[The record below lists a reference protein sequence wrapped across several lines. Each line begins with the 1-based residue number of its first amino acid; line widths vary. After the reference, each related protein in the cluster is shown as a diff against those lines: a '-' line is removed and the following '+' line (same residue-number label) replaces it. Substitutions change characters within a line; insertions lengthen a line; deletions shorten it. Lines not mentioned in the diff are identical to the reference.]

1 MKNYFNLNISRT
13 VRHTGYLFWTL
24 VSQMV
29 DSGISRVVFY
39 PLLVYLI
46 GKEEF
51 GVFAIAQSVVLI
63 IGASP
68 GDGLMTGLLRHTA
81 QYPKERHNQ
90 FYHTAM
96 RLDHMAMVIIVALGL
111 AVIGILWQTT
121 LVPHQLLKCLIPL
134 VISLYTENQFMLVLT
149 ELRYNRE
156 FRTGAL
162 WYSLKSS
169 GAVLAGLAGAV
180 LYGVVGA
187 AWGYSAGLISAYI
200 VLRLRRNYWMKTS
213 YNVEMA
219 KVLKAVWL
227 HIVVAGII
235 ASSGPYL
242 NRIFL
247 SISHGFANVA
257 ELVAATSVLTIFTML
272 IANFGSMVLSI
283 ISKYRS
289 AMEIS
294 NQVKM
299 QYLALTGAAIL
310 VTPVIT
316 IFFGPLLLKF
326 MFPAIF
332 EDSLKLF
339 YIVLWS
345 LPFLILTQLMR
356 PIVLKFASVK
366 ITPIIN
372 GLSLVGTILSTVT
385 LVPKYRAVGAAW
397 AIVLG
402 TTVGG
407 LLWCAAALRVLLV
420 KSSVES
426 RESLN
431 EVEFPEKIY

>member
-1 MKNYFNLNISRT
+1 
-13 VRHTGYLFWTL
+13 
-24 VSQMV
+24 
-29 DSGISRVVFY
+29 
-39 PLLVYLI
+39 
-46 GKEEF
+46 
-51 GVFAIAQSVVLI
+51 
-63 IGASP
+63 
-68 GDGLMTGLLRHTA
+68 
-81 QYPKERHNQ
+81 
-90 FYHTAM
+90 
-96 RLDHMAMVIIVALGL
+96 
-111 AVIGILWQTT
+111 
-121 LVPHQLLKCLIPL
+121 
-134 VISLYTENQFMLVLT
+134 
-149 ELRYNRE
+149 
-156 FRTGAL
+156 
-162 WYSLKSS
+162 
-169 GAVLAGLAGAV
+169 
-180 LYGVVGA
+180 
-187 AWGYSAGLISAYI
+187 
-200 VLRLRRNYWMKTS
+200 
-213 YNVEMA
+213 MA

>member
-1 MKNYFNLNISRT
+1 MKSYFNLNVSRT

-24 VSQMV
+24 VTQVV

-63 IGASP
+63 IGATP
-68 GDGLMTGLLRHTA
+68 ADGLMTGLLRHTA
-81 QYPKERHNQ
+81 HYPKERHNQ

-96 RLDHMAMVIIVALGL
+96 RLNHIAMVIIIALGL

-121 LVPHQLLKCLIPL
+121 LVPHQLLKCLVPL
-134 VISLYTENQFMLVLT
+134 VLSLYTENQFVLVFT

-162 WYSLKSS
+162 WFGLKSS
-169 GAVLAGLAGAV
+169 CSVLAGLTGAV
-180 LYGVVGA
+180 LNGVVGA

-200 VLRLRRNYWMKTS
+200 VLRLRRNYWMKTAYS
-213 YNVEMA
+213 VEMA

-227 HIVVAGII
+227 HITVAGII
-235 ASSGPYL
+235 AFSGPYL

-247 SISHGFANVA
+247 SASHGFADVA

-272 IANFGSMVLSI
+272 IANFGSMVLSV

-289 AMEIS
+289 VMEIS
-294 NQVKM
+294 NRVKM
-299 QYLALTGAAIL
+299 QYLALTGTAIL

-316 IFFGPLLLKF
+316 IFFGPLLLRI

-339 YIVLWS
+339 YIVVWS

-356 PIVLKFASVK
+356 PIVLKFASVR

-372 GLSLVGTILSTVT
+372 GLSLAGTLLSTVT
-385 LVPKYRAVGAAW
+385 LVPKYQAVGAAW
-397 AIVLG
+397 AVVLG
-402 TTVGG
+402 VVIGG
-407 LLWCAAALRVLLV
+407 LLWFGAALRVLLV

-431 EVEFPEKIY
+431 ENGFPEKTY